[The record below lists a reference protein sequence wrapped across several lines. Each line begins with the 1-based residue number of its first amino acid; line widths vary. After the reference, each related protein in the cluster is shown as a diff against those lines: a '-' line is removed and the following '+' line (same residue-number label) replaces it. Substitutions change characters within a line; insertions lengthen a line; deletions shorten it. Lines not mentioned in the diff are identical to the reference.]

1 MLVREFLETVNPDQ
15 NVDVYMEIPDNRNII
30 LSQSKGNRLLH
41 YCRKLYDIYS
51 EESVSSVKFE
61 IEKTRDKLNIIIDI
75 K

>member
-15 NVDVYMEIPDNRNII
+15 NVDVYMEIPDNRNMI
-30 LSQSKGNRLLH
+30 LSQSKGNRMLH
-41 YCRKLYDIYS
+41 YCRTLYDIYS